1 VRTRAAKAP
10 RRDPT
15 PVGTRTSERIRLAQ
29 RVVKPKT
36 NLGPGFWP
44 VTAFIAVVSAIM
56 VYLVYTS
63 PLPIGLIQ
71 AGAPADST
79 DELFRFLGAVAAVI
93 FNIVVI
99 YTVYFGIVF
108 ARPKNAPPNTI
119 GVQIHDAPVLEFW
132 WTAIPTILVIIL
144 SIYSVKIWAD
154 LQNTQGD
161 VLTVEAIGYQF
172 GFMFRYPKLAT
183 PVQNELHLP
192 LDTPTTI
199 HITSRDVIHGFWI
212 PEFRNKADMV
222 PGLITTIR
230 VTPKVAGRYRIV
242 CTEFCGVLHGGMK
255 AVAVV
260 ESQQDFAKWF
270 RQQGGGGGSAGGG
283 GGASG
288 IPIAQGKADAGQT
301 LFGQKCSACHSTG
314 PFDQKQ
320 VGPGLGRVLN
330 DSAHPNL
337 VNGKPATPDNVAAII
352 HDGYQGDIGV
362 MPSAQVNQLSNG
374 DIANLVA
381 YLASLSKK

>member
-1 VRTRAAKAP
+1 M
-10 RRDPT
+10 
-15 PVGTRTSERIRLAQ
+15 AQ

-44 VTAFIAVVSAIM
+44 VTAFIVVLSAVM
-56 VYLVYTS
+56 VYFVYTS
-63 PLPIGLIQ
+63 PMPIGLVQ
-71 AGAPADST
+71 AGDPAPT
-79 DELFRFLGAVAAVI
+79 IDELFRFLGAVAAVI
-93 FNIVVI
+93 FNLVTI
-99 YTVYFGIVF
+99 YTIYFGIVF

-132 WTAIPTILVIIL
+132 WTAIPTILVVIL
-144 SIYSVKIWAD
+144 AIYSTKIWAD

-172 GFMFRYPKLAT
+172 GFQFRYPKLAN
-183 PVQNELHLP
+183 PVVNELHLP
-192 LDTPTTI
+192 LNTPTTI

-230 VTPKVAGRYRIV
+230 VTPTRAGTYRIV
-242 CTEFCGVLHGGMK
+242 CTEFCGVAHSKMFAK
-255 AVAVV
+255 AVI

-270 RQQGGGGGSAGGG
+270 AKQGGASGGGGGGGQPAARRSRWAPAKRTRARRCSVRNAARAIPPGRSTRSKSARGS
-283 GGASG
+283 ARSSTTPR
-288 IPIAQGKADAGQT
+288 IP
-301 LFGQKCSACHSTG
+301 SSSTARS
-314 PFDQKQ
+314 P
-320 VGPGLGRVLN
+320 
-330 DSAHPNL
+330 
-337 VNGKPATPDNVAAII
+337 TPQNVAALI

-362 MPSAQVNQLSNG
+362 MPSAQVNQISNT

>member
-1 VRTRAAKAP
+1 
-10 RRDPT
+10 
-15 PVGTRTSERIRLAQ
+15 LAQ

-44 VTAFIAVVSAIM
+44 VTALIAVVSLIM
-56 VYLVYTS
+56 VYFVWTS
-63 PLPIGLIQ
+63 PLPIGLVQ
-71 AGAPADST
+71 AGAPADSI
-79 DELFRFLGAVAAVI
+79 DDLFRFLGAIAAVI

-99 YTVYFGIVF
+99 YTIYFGIVF

-132 WTAIPTILVIIL
+132 WTAIPTILVVIL

-172 GFMFRYPKLAT
+172 GFQFRYPKLAN
-183 PVQNELHLP
+183 PVTNELHLP
-192 LDTPTTI
+192 LNTPTTI

-212 PEFRNKADMV
+212 PELRMKADMV
-222 PGLITTIR
+222 PGLINTIR
-230 VTPKVAGRYRIV
+230 VTPTKAGTYRIV

-255 AVAVV
+255 ATAVLQ
-260 ESQQDFAKWF
+260 SQQDFAAWF
-270 RQQGGGGGSAGGG
+270 KKQGGSSGGGGGAGGG
-283 GGASG
+283 GGGAAIPLNSG
-288 IPIAQGKADAGQT
+288 TADAGQK
-301 LFGQKCSACHSTG
+301 LFGQKCSACHSVG
-314 PFDQKQ
+314 PFDQKL
-320 VGPGLGRVLN
+320 VGPGLGKIFN
-330 DSAHPNL
+330 DSAHPKL
-337 VNGKPATPDNVAAII
+337 VNGADPTPQNVAAII
-352 HDGYQGDIGV
+352 QNGYQGDMGT

-381 YLASLSKK
+381 YLVSLSKK

>member
-1 VRTRAAKAP
+1 MAKARIDTAAH
-10 RRDPT
+10 RRDARPL
-15 PVGTRTSERIRLAQ
+15 REDQLAQ

-44 VTAFIAVVSAIM
+44 VTALIGVISVIM
-56 VYLVYTS
+56 VILVYRS
-63 PLPIGLIQ
+63 PMPIGLVQ
-71 AGAPADST
+71 AGDPAPT
-79 DELFRFLGAVAAVI
+79 IDELFRFLGAVAAII
-93 FNIVVI
+93 FNIVTI
-99 YTVYFGIVF
+99 YTIYFAIVF

-132 WTAIPTILVIIL
+132 WTAIPTILVVIL
-144 SIYSVKIWAD
+144 SIYSTKIWAD

-172 GFMFRYPKLAT
+172 GFQFRYPKLAN
-183 PVQNELHLP
+183 PVTNELHLP
-192 LDTPTTI
+192 LNTPTTI

-212 PEFRNKADMV
+212 PELRMKADMV

-230 VTPKVAGRYRIV
+230 VTPTRAGEYRIV
-242 CTEFCGVLHGGMK
+242 CTEFCGVLHSRMYAK
-255 AVAVV
+255 AVL

-270 RQQGGGGGSAGGG
+270 AKQGGGSASGG
-283 GGASG
+283 GGAAG
-288 IPIAQGKADAGQT
+288 GAAIALTAGKTDAGQA

-314 PFDQKQ
+314 PYDQKQ
-320 VGPGLGRVLN
+320 VGPGLGKIFN
-330 DSAHPNL
+330 DPAHPKL
-337 VNGKPATPDNVAAII
+337 VNGQDPTPQNVAGILKN
-352 HDGYQGDIGV
+352 GYQGDMGV
-362 MPSAQVNQLSNG
+362 MPSAQVNQISNT

>member
-1 VRTRAAKAP
+1 
-10 RRDPT
+10 
-15 PVGTRTSERIRLAQ
+15 LAQ

-44 VTAFIAVVSAIM
+44 VTGLIVVVSAVM
-56 VYLVYTS
+56 VYLVWTS
-63 PLPIGLIQ
+63 PLPIGLVQ
-71 AGAPADST
+71 AGAPAGSI
-79 DELFRFLGAVAAVI
+79 DELFRFLGAVAACI
-93 FNIVVI
+93 FNVVVI
-99 YTVYFGIVF
+99 YTIYFGIVF

-144 SIYSVKIWAD
+144 AIYSTKIWAD

-172 GFMFRYPKLAT
+172 GFQFRYPKLAN
-183 PVQNELHLP
+183 PVTNELHLP
-192 LDTPTTI
+192 LNTPTTI

-212 PEFRNKADMV
+212 PELRMKADMV

-230 VTPKVAGRYRIV
+230 VTPTRAGTYHIV
-242 CTEFCGVLHGGMK
+242 CTEFCGVLHSKMDAK
-255 AVAVV
+255 AVL

-270 RQQGGGGGSAGGG
+270 AKQGGPGGGAAGGGSAGG
-283 GGASG
+283 AAVALNSG
-288 IPIAQGKADAGQT
+288 TADAGQK
-301 LFGQKCSACHSTG
+301 LFGQKCSACHSVG

-320 VGPGLGRVLN
+320 VGPGLGKLFN
-330 DSAHPNL
+330 DPAHPKL
-337 VNGKPATPDNVAAII
+337 VNGDAPTPENVAKII
-352 HDGYQGDIGV
+352 QNGYQGDMGV

-381 YLASLSKK
+381 YLVSLSKK